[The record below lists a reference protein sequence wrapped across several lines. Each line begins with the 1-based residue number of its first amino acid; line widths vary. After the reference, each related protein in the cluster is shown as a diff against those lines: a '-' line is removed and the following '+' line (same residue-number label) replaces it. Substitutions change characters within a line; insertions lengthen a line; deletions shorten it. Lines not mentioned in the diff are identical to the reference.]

1 MATQNPA
8 PPPSGKIPEDRYMP
22 GDPIPAAE
30 AIEADSESVWA
41 LFTEKPCE
49 PDPDPEFPETQ
60 RAPL

>member
-1 MATQNPA
+1 
-8 PPPSGKIPEDRYMP
+8 MP

-49 PDPDPEFPETQ
+49 PDSDPEFPETQ